1 MQILHLH
8 RKPHPFHYSI
18 EQLFEAI
25 RAQLPEGME
34 VRAAECPHPS
44 QGLVRRL
51 KNLRFAS
58 RLKGDVY
65 HITGDVHYLALGTP
79 RERTVL
85 TIHDLGFLRQ
95 ENPIL
100 RKILYWFWL
109 KLPVARA
116 RVVTTISEATKQDIL
131 EWLPDCPPEKI
142 RVIPNPVLPFF
153 RPVPKTFD
161 EKCPVILLV
170 GTKPNKNLARQLE
183 ALSGIHCQ
191 VQIIGERKPDIEHM
205 LHVLQLPHTWLAHLS
220 QEALL
225 QAYASSDLLLFASTL
240 EGFGM
245 PILEAQAVG
254 RPVVT
259 GNCSSMPEVAGG
271 AACLVDPFDVASIR
285 EGLLRVIRDRAYR
298 EELLR
303 LGRENVRR
311 FEAGEVARKYGEV
324 YAETYPPPAPPF
336 QRC

>member
-1 MQILHLH
+1 MKILHLH

-18 EQLFEAI
+18 EQLFEAL
-25 RAQLPEGME
+25 RAHIPEGME
-34 VRAAECPHPS
+34 VQAAQCPHPS
-44 QGLVRRL
+44 KGLVPRL
-51 KNLRFAS
+51 RNLWFA
-58 RLKGDVY
+58 RELKGDVY
-65 HITGDVHYLALGTP
+65 HITGDVHYLALATP
-79 RERTVL
+79 PERTVL

-95 ENPIL
+95 GNPVL
-100 RKILYWFWL
+100 REILYWFWL

-131 EWLPDCPPEKI
+131 ERLPGYPPEKI

-153 RPVPKTFD
+153 RPIHRPFD

-191 VQIIGERKPDIEHM
+191 VQIIGERKPAIEHM

-220 QEALL
+220 QDALL

-259 GNCSSMPEVAGG
+259 SNCSSMPEVAGP
-271 AACLVDPFDVASIR
+271 AACLVDPLDVASIR
-285 EGLLRVIRDRAYR
+285 EGVLRVIRDAAYR

-303 LGRENVRR
+303 LGKENVKR
-311 FEAGEVARKYGEV
+311 FGAEEVARRYGEV
-324 YAETYPPPAPPF
+324 YKSLTPP
-336 QRC
+336 